1 VIQLPRGVRRR
12 LERRR
17 QKTRDAALRTR
28 IQIVLLYHQGFGAQV
43 IAGTLGCVPATA
55 VRVANRFLEAGE
67 AALEDGRR
75 DKGVPKLDPD
85 VEQALS
91 ELVASSAQDHGWPR
105 PTWTRALL
113 AKSLYR
119 STGIQVS
126 VSTVGRMLHELRARW
141 GNSRPVVHCPW
152 SRGRKRARLRAIKR
166 QLASVGPGDVAYYED
181 EVDIHLNPRIGR
193 DWMLPR
199 QQKLVVTPGQNTKRY
214 LAGALAVNGREL
226 VVVDAAR
233 KNSDLFIA
241 LLERLRAVH
250 PRAPRIHLVLDN
262 YVIHRSARVQRYVER
277 QGGRVVLHFLP
288 PYCPD
293 ENVIERLWREV
304 HANVTR
310 NHRCCT
316 MNELMRRVWW
326 YLNREARRRSSDALL
341 RSERRGTER
350 AVA

>member
-1 VIQLPRGVRRR
+1 MRRR
-12 LERRR
+12 IERRR

-67 AALEDGRR
+67 AGLEDGRR
-75 DKGVPKLDPD
+75 DNGVPKVDPD

-105 PTWTRALL
+105 PPWTRALL
-113 AKSLYR
+113 ARSLYR
-119 STGIQVS
+119 QTGIQVS
-126 VSTVGRMLHELRARW
+126 VSTVGRMLHDLRARW
-141 GNSRPVVHCPW
+141 GMARPIVQCPW
-152 SRGRKRARLRAIKR
+152 SRGRKQARLRTIRR
-166 QLASVGPGDVAYYED
+166 QLASLGPGEVAYYEA
-181 EVDIHLNPRIGR
+181 EGDIHLNPRIGR

-214 LAGALAVNGREL
+214 VAGALAVTGREL
-226 VVVDAAR
+226 VVVDGVR

-241 LLERLRAVH
+241 LLERLRAAH

-262 YVIHRSARVQRYVER
+262 YVIHRSARVQRYVE
-277 QGGRVVLHFLP
+277 GLEGRVVLHFLP

-293 ENVIERLWREV
+293 ENLIERLWREV

-310 NHRCCT
+310 NHRCRT
-316 MNELMRRVWW
+316 MDELMRRVWW
-326 YLNREARRRSSDALL
+326 YLRSEARRRSSGATA
-341 RSERRGTER
+341 RCRGTER

>member
-1 VIQLPRGVRRR
+1 MRRR

-28 IQIVLLYHQGFGAQV
+28 IQIVLLYHEGLGAQV

-55 VRVANRFLEAGE
+55 VRVANRFLDGGEAG
-67 AALEDGRR
+67 LEDARR
-75 DKGVPKLDPD
+75 DNGVPKVDPD

-91 ELVASSAQDHGWPR
+91 ELVASSAQDHGWAR

-113 AKSLYR
+113 AKSLHR
-119 STGIQVS
+119 TTGVQVS
-126 VSTVGRMLHELRARW
+126 VSTIGRMLHGLRARW
-141 GNSRPVVHCPW
+141 GMARPIVHCPW
-152 SRGRKRARLRAIKR
+152 SRRRKQAHLRAITR
-166 QLASVGPGDVAYYED
+166 QLACLSPGEVAYYED

-199 QQKLVVTPGQNTKRY
+199 QQKLVLTPGQNTKRY

-226 VVVDAAR
+226 VVVDGVR

-250 PRAPRIHLVLDN
+250 PDAPRIHIVLDN
-262 YVIHRSARVQRYVER
+262 YVIHRSARVQRYIKG
-277 QGGRVVLHFLP
+277 QAGRLVLHFLP

-293 ENVIERLWREV
+293 ENAIERVWREV

-310 NHRCCT
+310 NHRCRT
-316 MNELMRRVWW
+316 ITDLMRRVWW
-326 YLNREARRRSSDALL
+326 YVRREARRRSSGALT
-341 RSERRGTER
+341 RCERRGTER